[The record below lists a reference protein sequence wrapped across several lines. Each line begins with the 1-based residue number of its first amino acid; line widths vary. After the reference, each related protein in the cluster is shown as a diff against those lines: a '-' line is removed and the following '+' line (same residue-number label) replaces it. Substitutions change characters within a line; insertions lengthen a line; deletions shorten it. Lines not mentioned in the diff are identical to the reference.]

1 MFKFQNFLDPEV
13 NHNILSYDSNISD
26 LQAQLFF

>member
-1 MFKFQNFLDPEV
+1 MFKFQNFLDPKV
-13 NHNILSYDSNISD
+13 NHNILLYDGNISD